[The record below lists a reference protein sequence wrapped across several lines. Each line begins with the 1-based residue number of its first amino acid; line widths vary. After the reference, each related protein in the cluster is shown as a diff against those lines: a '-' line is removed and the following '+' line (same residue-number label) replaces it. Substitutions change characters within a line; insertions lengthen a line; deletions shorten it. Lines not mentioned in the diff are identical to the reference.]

1 MAKVFV
7 HYEEGVDEALH
18 TTLKITLPKKWMN
31 GPISKILKTFIDT
44 CVHAARP
51 PSHAPVSSHGH
62 LVSPPVH

>member
-44 CVHAARP
+44 CVHPAPPTLPRAAQLT
-51 PSHAPVSSHGH
+51 PSPRF
-62 LVSPPVH
+62 PPVR